1 MNNMQDID
9 IEKIVKT
16 VSSFKVSFYILKK
29 LSQTRKPYGFMQSSL
44 KVCVTGRERLIRSH
58 SSARFS
64 FELSGN
70 SN

>member
-29 LSQTRKPYGFMQSSL
+29 LSQK
-44 KVCVTGRERLIRSH
+44 I
-58 SSARFS
+58 
-64 FELSGN
+64 
-70 SN
+70 

>member
-1 MNNMQDID
+1 MVNWR
-9 IEKIVKT
+9 VGGG
-16 VSSFKVSFYILKK
+16 VSQLLKK
-29 LSQTRKPYGFMQSSL
+29 EGGFMKYQIKNNLSASFLFSL
-44 KVCVTGRERLIRSH
+44 SVSAITGRARLIRSH